1 MFEKKQKLLPDHC
14 PLPTAHCPQSTVNSQ
29 QSTVN
34 SQQSTVN
41 SQQSTVNR
49 LLYQLI
55 PIAELE
61 SATIVAA
68 EVN

>member
-1 MFEKKQKLLPDHC
+1 MKKSKNYFLT
-14 PLPTAHCPQSTVNSQ
+14 TAHSPLTTVNSQ
-29 QSTVN
+29 L
-34 SQQSTVN
+34 
-41 SQQSTVNR
+41 STVNR